1 MLLMVENDLRGGTR
15 HAVHR
20 YVQICNKCERLI
32 QLQPSQT
39 SYTGMSTICRSFQ
52 GKKKSRFTL
61 KFLQNYD
68 DDSDKKYILEVDVSY
83 PNRLQR
89 IHSGAPFCLERM
101 KIGKCQK
108 LVYNLYSKNNYVIC
122 LKVLKLALKIW
133 TYTKKI
139 AWDNRIQSRSMVETL
154 HRQEYRIE
162 KNGQR

>member
-1 MLLMVENDLRGGTR
+1 MGSVTK
-15 HAVHR
+15 V
-20 YVQICNKCERLI
+20 
-32 QLQPSQT
+32 S
-39 SYTGMSTICRSFQ
+39 CRSFQ
-52 GKKKSRFTL
+52 WKKKSRFTL

-133 TYTKKI
+133 TDTKKI